1 MIENNVTSFLPVHWS
16 HFTVAIFI
24 FNSFFTFLPFFDA
37 QNSFFILYCE
47 KKCLMS
53 WDDLIKWMEKGSLRL
68 KTKMQFSIFLQDQ
81 KKMFTSLKRFDIA
94 WKYVKIFLISKDC
107 WTYFVYN
114 GSKYIAS
121 PFSTKWKLE
130 LWKLIKQLFL
140 HVTVENMFLYVSES
154 VCQICF
160 DSSPIHYRKIMFFQM

>member
-94 WKYVKIFLISKDC
+94 WKYVKIFLISRDC

-114 GSKYIAS
+114 GSKYTAS
-121 PFSTKWKLE
+121 PFSTKMKTWTLKTD
-130 LWKLIKQLFL
+130 KTAVFACNSRK
-140 HVTVENMFLYVSES
+140 YVS
-154 VCQICF
+154 VCKWECVSNLLWFI
-160 DSSPIHYRKIMFFQM
+160 SYSL